1 MGLSLVGGG
10 EERYERRRLKKA
22 SRTKAVDAV
31 VSFDL
36 VRRAE
41 TDLRNSLDQAES
53 RELPRTRSTRRT
65 TRSHWVEK
73 GQLSLLRG
81 R

>member
-31 VSFDL
+31 VSF
-36 VRRAE
+36 VG
-41 TDLRNSLDQAES
+41 
-53 RELPRTRSTRRT
+53 
-65 TRSHWVEK
+65 EK
-73 GQLSLLRG
+73 GGNGPS
-81 R
+81 